1 MLHIFMTAVNAVL
14 PIVLLILLGTWL
26 RRKNFLT
33 DSFLNTGNALVFK
46 VCLPVMLFLNV
57 YDIDSLN
64 EIPWGTVIYC
74 IFGIAL
80 LFAAGL
86 IIALLGTKETNRRG
100 VLWQCIFRSNYAIIG
115 LPLTAALGGETAAS
129 VSAVLGALAIPALNI
144 FAVIALSVFRQ
155 DPGGKKPTAKSV
167 LLGIVK
173 NPLIIGVAAGLA
185 ALGIRAL
192 QIRLFGDPLFSLER
206 DLKFLYNAAD
216 KLKALTTPLALVVL
230 GGQFKFSVAGGMLK
244 EILVGTL
251 ARIILAPVLCI
262 GIALLLSRYTGI
274 VECGPDTL
282 PALLCLFGTPVAVS
296 SAIMA
301 SQMGGD
307 EQLATQLV
315 MWTNIGSVFTI
326 FAMVCI
332 LMAMGLLAV

>member
-1 MLHIFMTAVNAVL
+1 MLHIFMTAVNAVF
-14 PIVLLILLGTWL
+14 PIVLLILLGCWL
-26 RRKNFLT
+26 RQKNFLN
-33 DSFLNTGNALVFK
+33 DNFLKNGNALVFK

-57 YDIDSLN
+57 YDIDSLDQ
-64 EIPWGTVIYC
+64 IPWGTVIYC
-74 IFGIAL
+74 IFGIVL
-80 LFAAGL
+80 LFLVG
-86 IIALLGTKETNRRG
+86 IVVALLGTREANRRG

-115 LPLTAALGGETAAS
+115 LPLTAALGGDTAAS

-155 DPGGKKPTAKSV
+155 DPNGEKPTVKSV
-167 LLGIVK
+167 ALDIVK
-173 NPLIIGVAAGLA
+173 NPLIIGVVAGLA

-192 QIRLFGDPLFSLER
+192 QIRLFGNVVFSLSR
-206 DLKFLYNAAD
+206 DLKFLYNAGGN
-216 KLKALTTPLALVVL
+216 LKSLTTPLALLVL
-230 GGQFKFSVAGGMLK
+230 GGQFKFSVAKGMLK

-251 ARIILAPVLCI
+251 ARIVLAPMMCI
-262 GIALLLSRYTGI
+262 GIALLLSRFTGI

-315 MWTNIGSVFTI
+315 MWTNIGSIFTI
-326 FAMVCI
+326 FAMVCA
-332 LMAMGLLAV
+332 LMAAGLLTV